1 MLRFHICNIDYY
13 KAYLP
18 KWPWGAVRW
27 HAFYQVALAALLLTR
42 ACRYSV
48 PWPWKPILSDTC
60 WDHFP
65 ASSFGIKRNR
75 KHHGASLVTLKPF
88 NHSRLLIYARRV
100 SVADPFLETLSTLCY
115 LILPSR
121 WTEQS
126 TRESFRQTRWWGQPP
141 RTCTGFEARAV
152 RSPRRCSLSGQQVGA
167 WPASLSLPTLPS
179 QPRSPLCLDAPC
191 LCSQLS
197 VADVCPPPSLPLW
210 SVSPTVLPPS
220 CLYRS
225 PHNST

>member
-1 MLRFHICNIDYY
+1 MLGS
-13 KAYLP
+13 LP
-18 KWPWGAVRW
+18 LIIIWNKEEQETSW
-27 HAFYQVALAALLLTR
+27 
-42 ACRYSV
+42 C
-48 PWPWKPILSDTC
+48 
-60 WDHFP
+60 
-65 ASSFGIKRNR
+65 
-75 KHHGASLVTLKPF
+75 SLVTLKPF

-152 RSPRRCSLSGQQVGA
+152 RSPQRCSLSGQQVGA
-167 WPASLSLPTLPS
+167 WPAGPSLLTLPS
-179 QPRSPLCLDAPC
+179 QPRSPPLRLDAPY

-197 VADVCPPPSLPLW
+197 VADVCPLPSLPLW
-210 SVSPTVLPPS
+210 SVSPAVPPPS